1 MRKFGSAIRLCAVV
15 AFAATAARA
24 DIIELTDGSRIV
36 GTIELVHE
44 GKATIATAF
53 AGTLKIDVATI
64 KSVSTDAKVNV
75 GVTSGDV
82 LVGPVKPAD
91 GGGVVSSEKGEISFR
106 VGELSA
112 IWPEGTMSPEARALQ
127 PNWITTLEAGV
138 ISTEGNSDTLNAN
151 GRFDMRRKTSED
163 LLQFYA
169 SVQYSEQD
177 DRRSKNEYIGG
188 VYFERNL
195 TKKLYWYARFELE
208 HDEFEDLDIRATAAA
223 GVGYYWVRED
233 IREFKTRV
241 GAGYRHESYDDG
253 GTRNDPILDLGYD
266 YRRQL
271 ASWAEYTHSL
281 TYSPNIEDFAEY
293 RLVGDMNLTFPIGSE
308 DIWKFKIG
316 FKKEYNSN
324 PAPDRDRLDSTFYSN
339 IVLEIK

>member
-1 MRKFGSAIRLCAVV
+1 MKISGSAVWVCAAV
-15 AFAATAARA
+15 ALATATARA
-24 DIIELTDGSRIV
+24 DVIELADGSRIV

-44 GKATIATAF
+44 GKATIVTGF
-53 AGTLKIDVATI
+53 AGKLVLDVASI

-82 LVGPVKPAD
+82 LVGPVKPAED
-91 GGGVVSSEKGEISFR
+91 GGTVASEVGDINFR

-112 IWPEGTMSPEARALQ
+112 IWPDGTLSPEARALE
-127 PNWITTLEAGV
+127 PKWTTTLEAGV
-138 ISTEGNSDTLNAN
+138 ISTEGNTDTLNAN

-169 SVQYSEQD
+169 TVTYAEQD
-177 DRRSKNEYIGG
+177 DERSRNEYIGG
-188 VYFERNL
+188 VYYENNIS
-195 TKKLYWYARFELE
+195 KKLYWYTRFELE

-223 GVGYYWVRED
+223 GVGYYWVQEE

-253 GTRNDPILDLGYD
+253 GSRNDPILDLGYD

-271 ASWAEYTHSL
+271 AKWAEFTHGL
-281 TYSPNIEDFAEY
+281 TYSPNVEDFGEY
-293 RLVGDMNLTFPIGSE
+293 RVVTDANLIFPIGTE
-308 DIWKFKIG
+308 DIWKFKVG
-316 FKKEYNSN
+316 VKKEYNSN
-324 PAPDRDRLDSTFYSN
+324 PASGRDRLDSTFYSN
-339 IVLEIK
+339 IVLQIK